1 MPELVWYFDPVSP
14 FAHLALP
21 AVERLAARRAVILR
35 PVVFG
40 AILKHWGQLGPAEIE
55 PKRRHTYRLVTF
67 QAQQAGLALRFPPRH
82 PFRSLEA
89 LRLLA
94 ALDSP
99 APAVRAVFDFIWGE
113 GRDPSDP
120 GEAEALRQR
129 LGAPPPDEG
138 AKERLRL
145 WTEEAIARGVFGV
158 PTLAAGSELFWGAD
172 AMPMAEAYLA
182 DPALFVRGALGRLA
196 AVEFGAARR

>member
-1 MPELVWYFDPVSP
+1 MARHPV
-14 FAHLALP
+14 
-21 AVERLAARRAVILR
+21 VMR

-55 PKRRHTYRLVTF
+55 PKRAHTYRLVTF
-67 QAQQAGLALRFPPRH
+67 QAQQAGVTLRFPPRH

-99 APAVRAVFDFIWGE
+99 APAVRAVFDFIWAE

-120 GEAEALRQR
+120 GEAEALRER
-129 LGAPPPDEG
+129 LGAPVPDEA

-158 PTLAAGSELFWGAD
+158 PTLAIGAELFWGAD
-172 AMPMAEAYLA
+172 AMPMAEACLA
-182 DPALFVRGALGRLA
+182 DPTLFTRGEMGRLG
-196 AVEFGAARR
+196 AVAFGVARR